1 MLSSAAVAPEG
12 QTDPAAIEA
21 RIFARY
27 LVGRV
32 PPPDL
37 VQRYR
42 DASRT
47 IWGSGDGAAAED
59 PLVAFA
65 RRHPWT
71 VGPLDAATSVL
82 HPGGVLHA
90 RVLTMAAIL
99 EASPAFA
106 DDFLP
111 RSVSRGALL
120 WQLVV
125 GGAAASLQA
134 LVGLVLL
141 PLARRA
147 RT

>member
-1 MLSSAAVAPEG
+1 MAELG
-12 QTDPAAIEA
+12 QSDPAAIEA

-37 VQRYR
+37 VERYR
-42 DASRT
+42 DASRS
-47 IWGSGDGAAAED
+47 IWGSGAAVAAD
-59 PLVAFA
+59 DALVAFA

-82 HPGGVLHA
+82 DPGGLLHA
-90 RVLTMAAIL
+90 KVLAMAAIL

-111 RSVSRGALL
+111 RNVSRGALL

-125 GGAAASLQA
+125 GGASASLQG
-134 LVGLVLL
+134 LVGLLLL

>member
-47 IWGSGDGAAAED
+47 IWGNDDGAVAED

-90 RVLTMAAIL
+90 KVLTMAAIL